1 MTLRNRLILVLAVL
15 VIATIIAN
23 GFSLLQFNMLADVA
37 SKADP
42 KLAAVAGDMRTW
54 LLIVMVITAVVGLAA
69 FVGLVRILLN
79 VLGGEPQYAVD
90 VARQIAAG
98 DLAKK
103 VAVRPGD
110 DSSLLAAIETMRAHL
125 CEIVGELR
133 GASSRLG
140 DAAANVVA
148 MTAKIRS
155 GTEDQSTAAASTAA
169 AVEEVTVSI
178 NSVADSAAEVD
189 RNSGSS
195 LERIEAGN
203 EALSKMIGEIVQVED
218 SVNDIATTAK
228 NFIESVQTITNMTRE
243 VRDIADQTNLLALN
257 AAIEAARA
265 GEQGRGFAVVAD
277 EVRKLAEKSAAT
289 AGEIDQVTR
298 MIGQKSDTVEAALQR
313 GLSSLATSQE
323 HLEEVAMVLGEAN
336 AAVNQ
341 TTGGMS
347 QITAS
352 VREQTSAS
360 NEIAR
365 NVENISQM
373 ADATAVAVAQTAEAA
388 AELQGLAAALDQV
401 TARFRV

>member
-15 VIATIIAN
+15 VIATTIAN
-23 GFSLLQFNMLADVA
+23 GFSLLQFNMLADA
-37 SKADP
+37 SGKVDQ
-42 KLAAVAGDMRTW
+42 KLAALADSARVW
-54 LLIVMVITAVVGLAA
+54 LMIVMAVSAVVGLAA
-69 FVGLVRILLN
+69 FVGLVRILLT

-90 VARQIAAG
+90 VARRISDG
-98 DLAKK
+98 DLS
-103 VAVRPGD
+103 VQIDMRPGD
-110 DSSLLAAIETMRAHL
+110 STSLLAAIATMQASLRDM
-125 CEIVGELR
+125 VGQLHE
-133 GASSRLG
+133 ASTRLG
-140 DAAANVVA
+140 GAAGNVVA
-148 MTAKIRS
+148 MTARIRA
-155 GTEDQSTAAASTAA
+155 GTEDQSTAASSTAA

-218 SVNDIATTAK
+218 SVNDIASTAK

-277 EVRKLAEKSAAT
+277 EVRKLAEKSAST
-289 AGEIDQVTR
+289 AGEIDKVTR

-313 GLSSLATSQE
+313 GLTSLATSQE

-336 AAVNQ
+336 AAVTQ
-341 TTGGMS
+341 TTSGMS

-352 VREQTSAS
+352 VREQTVAS

-373 ADATAVAVAQTAEAA
+373 AETTASAVAQAA
-388 AELQGLAAALDQV
+388 DAASELQALAAALDGV
-401 TARFRV
+401 AGRFRI

>member
-23 GFSLLQFNMLADVA
+23 GFSLLQFNMLADA
-37 SKADP
+37 AGKADQ
-42 KLAAVAGDMRTW
+42 KLATLADSTRVW
-54 LLIVMVITAVVGLAA
+54 LMIVMAVSAVVGLAA
-69 FVGLVRILLN
+69 FVGLVRILLA

-90 VARQIAAG
+90 VARRISDG
-98 DLAKK
+98 DLS
-103 VAVRPGD
+103 VQIDMRPGD
-110 DSSLLAAIETMRAHL
+110 STSLLAAIATMQASLRDM
-125 CEIVGELR
+125 VGQLHE
-133 GASSRLG
+133 ASARLG
-140 DAAANVVA
+140 GAASNVVE
-148 MTAKIRS
+148 MTARIRA

-218 SVNDIATTAK
+218 SVNDIASTAK

-289 AGEIDQVTR
+289 AGEIDKVTR

-313 GLSSLATSQE
+313 GLASLATSQE

-336 AAVNQ
+336 AAVTQ
-341 TTGGMS
+341 TTSGMS

-352 VREQTSAS
+352 VREQTTAS

-373 ADATAVAVAQTAEAA
+373 AETTAVAVAQAA
-388 AELQGLAAALDQV
+388 DAASELQALAAALDGV
-401 TARFRV
+401 AGHFRI

>member
-1 MTLRNRLILVLAVL
+1 MA
-15 VIATIIAN
+15 
-23 GFSLLQFNMLADVA
+23 
-37 SKADP
+37 
-42 KLAAVAGDMRTW
+42 
-54 LLIVMVITAVVGLAA
+54 ITAFVGLAA
-69 FVGLVRILLN
+69 FVGLVRILLA

-90 VARQIAAG
+90 VARRISDGDLSVQIAM
-98 DLAKK
+98 
-103 VAVRPGD
+103 RPGD
-110 DSSLLAAIETMRAHL
+110 STSLLAAIATMQGSLRDM
-125 CEIVGELR
+125 VGQLR
-133 GASSRLG
+133 EASARLSE
-140 DAAANVVA
+140 AAGNVVG
-148 MTAKIRS
+148 MTARIRA

-218 SVNDIATTAK
+218 SVNDIASTAK

-289 AGEIDQVTR
+289 AGEIDKVTR
-298 MIGQKSDTVEAALQR
+298 MIGQKSDTVEVALQR

-336 AAVNQ
+336 AAVTQ
-341 TTGGMS
+341 TTSGMS

-352 VREQTSAS
+352 VREQTVAS

-373 ADATAVAVAQTAEAA
+373 AEATAAAVAQAA
-388 AELQGLAAALDQV
+388 DAANELQALANALDGV
-401 TARFRV
+401 SGHFRI

>member
-1 MTLRNRLILVLAVL
+1 MTLRNRLILVLAIL
-15 VIATIIAN
+15 VISTVIAN
-23 GFSLLQFNMLADVA
+23 GFSLLQFNMLADA
-37 SKADP
+37 AGKADP
-42 KLAAVAGDMRTW
+42 KLAALADGARVW
-54 LLIVMVITAVVGLAA
+54 LIIVMAVSAFVGLAA
-69 FVGLVRILLN
+69 FVGLVRILLA

-90 VARQIAAG
+90 VARRISDGDLSVQIAM
-98 DLAKK
+98 
-103 VAVRPGD
+103 RPGD
-110 DSSLLAAIETMRAHL
+110 STSLLAAIATMQASLRDM
-125 CEIVGELR
+125 VGQLR
-133 GASSRLG
+133 EASARLG
-140 DAAANVVA
+140 EAAGNVVG
-148 MTAKIRS
+148 MTARIRA
-155 GTEDQSTAAASTAA
+155 GTEDQSAAATSTAA

-218 SVNDIATTAK
+218 SVNDIASTAK

-277 EVRKLAEKSAAT
+277 EVRKLAEKSAST
-289 AGEIDQVTR
+289 AGEIDKVTR

-313 GLSSLATSQE
+313 GLTSLATSQE

-336 AAVNQ
+336 AAVTQ
-341 TTGGMS
+341 TTSGMS

-352 VREQTSAS
+352 VREQTVAS

-373 ADATAVAVAQTAEAA
+373 AEATAAAVVQAA
-388 AELQGLAAALDQV
+388 DAASELQALANALDGV
-401 TARFRV
+401 AGRFRI

>member
-15 VIATIIAN
+15 VIATTVAN
-23 GFSLLQFNMLADVA
+23 GFSLLQFNMLADAAGKV
-37 SKADP
+37 DQ
-42 KLAAVAGDMRTW
+42 KLAALADSARVW
-54 LLIVMVITAVVGLAA
+54 LMIVMAVSAVVGLAA
-69 FVGLVRILLN
+69 FVGLVRILLS

-90 VARQIAAG
+90 VARRISDG
-98 DLAKK
+98 DLS
-103 VAVRPGD
+103 VQIDMRPGD
-110 DSSLLAAIETMRAHL
+110 STSLLAAIATMQASLRDM
-125 CEIVGELR
+125 VGQLHE
-133 GASSRLG
+133 ASARLG
-140 DAAANVVA
+140 GAAGNVVA
-148 MTAKIRS
+148 MTARIRA
-155 GTEDQSTAAASTAA
+155 GTEDQSTAATSTAA

-218 SVNDIATTAK
+218 SVNDIASTAK

-289 AGEIDQVTR
+289 AGEIDKVTR

-313 GLSSLATSQE
+313 GLTSLATSQE

-336 AAVNQ
+336 AAVTQ
-341 TTGGMS
+341 TTSGMS

-352 VREQTSAS
+352 VREQTVAS

-373 ADATAVAVAQTAEAA
+373 AETTAAAVAQAA
-388 AELQGLAAALDQV
+388 DAASELQALAAALDGV
-401 TARFRV
+401 AGRFRI

>member
-1 MTLRNRLILVLAVL
+1 M
-15 VIATIIAN
+15 
-23 GFSLLQFNMLADVA
+23 
-37 SKADP
+37 
-42 KLAAVAGDMRTW
+42 
-54 LLIVMVITAVVGLAA
+54 
-69 FVGLVRILLN
+69 
-79 VLGGEPQYAVD
+79 
-90 VARQIAAG
+90 
-98 DLAKK
+98 
-103 VAVRPGD
+103 
-110 DSSLLAAIETMRAHL
+110 
-125 CEIVGELR
+125 VGELR
-133 GASSRLG
+133 GASARLG
-140 DAAANVVA
+140 EAAANVVG
-148 MTAKIRS
+148 MTARIRT
-155 GTEDQSTAAASTAA
+155 GTEDQSAAAASTAA
-169 AVEEVTVSI
+169 AVEQVTVSI

-218 SVNDIATTAK
+218 SVNDIASTAK

-336 AAVNQ
+336 AAVTQ

-352 VREQTSAS
+352 VREQTTAS

-373 ADATAVAVAQTAEAA
+373 AEATAASVAQAADAA
-388 AELQGLAAALDQV
+388 AELEGLAAALDQV